1 MEVDTWSDEE
11 DDEEAEIAQWRR
23 PQQSSQTARLSYCF
37 VVLFVVFVVAFVV
50 SLVVGRSE
58 DSATKLSSP
67 SSDTR
72 AIPTNPPSSS
82 MTVSPQ
88 ATVACLDLYQCQSQH
103 PDRFGH
109 DTPLL
114 IGHALC
120 NEHLRFG
127 LTPSGVF
134 QWHDCDTL
142 KTKVMYDPSVDDQ
155 DAATTTTAA
164 TDRTVS
170 YFSMSSTGAF
180 QLFNSLDV
188 IVWKKET
195 NVTISFS
202 KDCLPNPLLD
212 CPYLY
217 V

>member
-1 MEVDTWSDEE
+1 MNTMEVDTWSDDE

-23 PQQSSQTARLSYCF
+23 SQQSSQTRLSSCF

-50 SLVVGRSE
+50 SLVVGRTE

-72 AIPTNPPSSS
+72 GIPTNPPSSS

-142 KTKVMYDPSVDDQ
+142 KTKVMYDPSVDVPTTI
-155 DAATTTTAA
+155 ATTA

-195 NVTISFS
+195 NVTITFS